1 MRTKT
6 ALLTSNE
13 GMHRQPPRA
22 GVRHSRMKPPA
33 DRRLDLYGRG
43 TDVPALPRM
52 PQGVPRS
59 LILLGATA
67 LGIFSTAI
75 AWQFTRWLG
84 REEDF
89 GLQKLALLNFAYWYL
104 WAAMT
109 PAIIQLSERY
119 RFERGGLRRACAVHV
134 PAVVITSLL
143 HVAAMQGVQWWVA
156 LAEERPFVWTMEV
169 QKAALLYFDWEM
181 ITYWAIAG
189 LSHALLYYR
198 ESRGRAL
205 RAAQLEVKL
214 AEAQLKTLHQQLQ
227 PHFLFNTL
235 HAISTLMHRD
245 VDAAD
250 RMLMRLSDLLRIAL
264 ENVGC
269 PEVSLQAE
277 LEFLERYLQI
287 EQTRFADRLVVRF
300 DIQPAAR
307 DTRVPSMLLQP
318 LVENAIKHGV
328 ARKAG
333 IGHIDISA
341 RRDGDKLRLEVRDN
355 GVGLSEDALTALQKG
370 IGLSTTRA
378 RLQHLFGADYRF
390 EFHRLQEGLAV
401 VVAVPWRTDDQIAS
415 VAPADGDGAGTA
427 QPRTSG
433 AFRIFTAGA
442 GALPQWP
449 LLRRKTS

>member
-1 MRTKT
+1 M
-6 ALLTSNE
+6 A
-13 GMHRQPPRA
+13 
-22 GVRHSRMKPPA
+22 
-33 DRRLDLYGRG
+33 
-43 TDVPALPRM
+43 
-52 PQGVPRS
+52 QGVPRS
-59 LILLGATA
+59 LILLTATA
-67 LGIFSTAI
+67 LGTFSTAI
-75 AWQFTRWLG
+75 AWQFTRWMG
-84 REEDF
+84 REGEF

-109 PAIIQLSERY
+109 PSIIRLSERY
-119 RFERGGLRRACAVHV
+119 RFERGGLRRACAVHI
-134 PAVVITSLL
+134 PAVVVTSLL

-156 LAEERPFVWTMEV
+156 LAEGRPFVWFTEV

-205 RAAQLEVKL
+205 RAAQLEVQL
-214 AEAQLKTLHQQLQ
+214 AEAQLKTLYQQLQ

-250 RMLMRLSDLLRIAL
+250 RMLLRLSDLLRLAL
-264 ENVGC
+264 ENLGC
-269 PEVSLQAE
+269 AEVSLQAE
-277 LEFLERYLQI
+277 LEFVERYLQI
-287 EQTRFADRLVVRF
+287 EQTRFADRLVVSF
-300 DIQPAAR
+300 DIQPDAR

-333 IGHIDISA
+333 VGHIAVSA
-341 RRDGDKLRLEVRDN
+341 RRQGDKLRLEVRDN

-401 VVAVPWRTDDQIAS
+401 VVAVPWRTVEDEVAS
-415 VAPADGDGAGTA
+415 AAPADGDGPGGAA
-427 QPRTSG
+427 ERRESG
-433 AFRIFTAGA
+433 AFRIFTAGG
-442 GALPQWP
+442 GALPQLP